1 MEHKRKNK
9 LNNDSNTHTHK
20 KTLNEQNLF
29 EMDSLERVQH
39 ETYAKINATHK
50 YHTMPFAAL
59 CNSFFAADFVVFVVP
74 LSFYSHY
81 FIFVLFSINELNVLL
96 CAILVHAGD

>member
-1 MEHKRKNK
+1 M
-9 LNNDSNTHTHK
+9 
-20 KTLNEQNLF
+20 LNEQNLF
-29 EMDSLERVQH
+29 EMDSLERVQD
-39 ETYAKINATHK
+39 EMYAKIHATHK

-59 CNSFFAADFVVFVVP
+59 CNSFFTADFFVVVS

-96 CAILVHAGD
+96 CAIFVYAW